1 MPTIPEGV
9 QWMRPL
15 AAGEDRAVDL
25 KGPSA
30 AGGWSVEADAAMAEF
45 AEADPAIAG
54 VTVSYTGGSL
64 FTHRLT
70 VPSVATATLPNGSTL
85 YVTVWRTDAGN
96 RRPLA
101 RLAFPIYTPVRPAT

>member
-1 MPTIPEGV
+1 MPTIPESV

-30 AGGWSVEADAAMAEF
+30 ASGWAVAADAALAEF
-45 AEADPAIAG
+45 AEADPTITG
-54 VTVSYTGGSL
+54 ITVAYTGGPL
-64 FTHRLT
+64 FTHQLT
-70 VPSVATATLPNGSTL
+70 VPSGATAALPNGSTL
-85 YVTVWRTDAGN
+85 YVTVWRTDTGN